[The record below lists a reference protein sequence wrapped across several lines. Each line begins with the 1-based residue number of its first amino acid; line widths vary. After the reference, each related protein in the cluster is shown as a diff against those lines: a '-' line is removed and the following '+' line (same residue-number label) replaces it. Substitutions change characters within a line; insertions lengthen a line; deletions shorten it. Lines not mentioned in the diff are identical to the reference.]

1 MLQRIG
7 YSTVRIKSNISNT
20 RYRKSHTHTH
30 THTHTHRYRL
40 HKTNCVF
47 FCISLLFC
55 VTGIYYR
62 PSALKSMTCLL
73 GNTENRIVF
82 DNFELQNLNSD
93 AQDYT
98 HGMYQKYLETNHF
111 IAPEQEQNYWSHTK
125 SCVLP
130 KTPSTAKEKGL
141 FNIFPLCLTSDEL
154 FKTPSS
160 NIGMYPCPPTP
171 TPTPLSLSL
180 LLF

>member
-1 MLQRIG
+1 
-7 YSTVRIKSNISNT
+7 
-20 RYRKSHTHTH
+20 
-30 THTHTHRYRL
+30 
-40 HKTNCVF
+40 
-47 FCISLLFC
+47 
-55 VTGIYYR
+55 
-62 PSALKSMTCLL
+62 MTCLL

-160 NIGMYPCPPTP
+160 NIGMYLCPPP
-171 TPTPLSLSL
+171 PPPPPYSLSLSL
-180 LLF
+180 LLC